1 MRWLDGIT
9 DSMDMSLSKLWEMVK
24 DRVAWRAA
32 VHESIRVVSSE
43 LLVFLLAILIPACV
57 SSSPAFHMM
66 YPAYK
71 SNKQDDNIQPE

>member
-1 MRWLDGIT
+1 MRWMDGIN
-9 DSMDMSLSKLWEMVK
+9 DSMDVSLSKLQAMVK

-43 LLVFLLAILIPACV
+43 LLIFLLAILIPACV

>member
-1 MRWLDGIT
+1 
-9 DSMDMSLSKLWEMVK
+9 MDVSLSKLQAMVK

-43 LLVFLLAILIPACV
+43 LLIFLLAILIPACV

>member
-1 MRWLDGIT
+1 MRWMDGIT
-9 DSMDMSLSKLWEMVK
+9 DSMDVSLSKLRAMVK